1 MRLLKRLTVDD
12 TPFRNKS
19 GLFYSNDVIVEKC
32 LAVAGYPN
40 PLPSHLALYYFA
52 LIGQNALVIEIYQYD
67 VTEKD

>member
-1 MRLLKRLTVDD
+1 MHLLKRLTVDD
-12 TPFRNKS
+12 RPFRGKCN
-19 GLFYSNDVIVEKC
+19 LFLSNDLIVEKC

-67 VTEKD
+67 EMEKD